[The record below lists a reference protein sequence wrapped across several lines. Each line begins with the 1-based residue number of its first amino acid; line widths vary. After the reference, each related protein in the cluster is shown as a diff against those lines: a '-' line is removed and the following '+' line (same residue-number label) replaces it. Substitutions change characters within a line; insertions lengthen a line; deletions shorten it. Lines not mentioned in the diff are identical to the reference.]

1 MRQQERTDHAE
12 HGGVNGDTKCQR
24 GNGGNGKA
32 GRFDQLAQRE
42 SDVRKEAFR
51 CRPLPYLAATLFNQ
65 ADVAKL
71 AARSLL
77 CLHPRH
83 AAVHELFRLFGDVF
97 VDGDCK
103 VFVAA
108 TPGEQLR

>member
-1 MRQQERTDHAE
+1 MRQQECTNQAE

-32 GRFDQLAQRE
+32 RRFDQLTHRE
-42 SDVRKEAFR
+42 SGVRKEAFR
-51 CRPLPYLAATLFNQ
+51 CRPLPYFAAALFNQ

-77 CLHPRH
+77 CLHSRQ
-83 AAVHELFRLFGDVF
+83 AAIHELFRPFGDVF

-103 VFVAA
+103 VLIAA
-108 TPGEQLR
+108 TAGEQLR